1 MKHEFDALVKT
12 ISIFFAAFVLFS
24 SFTLPV
30 CAENEMVPGTA
41 LKNNSTMT
49 IPRTLV
55 RGDSGTSLQPM
66 ITETGKINLSVDGLG
81 TDSSGIIQV
90 EKPEG
95 ATVRSAYLI
104 AAGMWGSQIPEG
116 SVLIN
121 GSAVYWN
128 NTVFSTACYNYWA
141 DVTSIVKPAV
151 DIAPAGRVNFTVTE
165 TSPYSSDG
173 EVLAVIFDDPDQ
185 KEDNTVI
192 LLFGGQNPAGDTF
205 SIKLS
210 DPVDKN
216 DSNFAI
222 DMGLGISFSY
232 QNSGG
237 SQVSNVNVNGVR
249 VTSSAGG
256 EDDGFSGNGAL
267 LTVGGLDD
275 STANPLD
282 PYAGPSNPRTDDE
295 LYNLLPFVNSGD
307 SNITVFTQNPSNDDN
322 IFFSYFFLRSSTAM
336 VGEGILLSPASGNAS
351 VGSQYTLSSLVQDD
365 NGNPLAG
372 KPVSFSVVSGPNA
385 GQSGTAIT
393 DAAGRANFT
402 CSGTS
407 TGTDII
413 EASFVNNAGETI
425 VSNRASI
432 EWIVPH
438 VPSPAADFNS
448 NVTLGVQPL
457 TVEFYDLSENAVSW
471 NWYFGDGNSSELQN
485 CTHTY
490 FDPGY
495 YTVSLTVNNLAG
507 SSNTTIREDYIFVQ
521 MRPIPGFI
529 ANVTEGT
536 FPLTVQFTDESQ
548 YSESVE
554 WNFGDGNIST
564 EPNPVHTYSE
574 AGLYSVSLSSTG
586 NNTSVT
592 KNIDN
597 YINVTTS
604 PVPDFTANI
613 TAGTLPLSVQFID
626 ESQYAESVEWD
637 FGDGNSSTDRNPAH
651 TYSESGLYT
660 VSLTATGNGTSV
672 VKTVVDYINVTI
684 PPVPDFSANV
694 TVGTLPLTVQFSDN
708 STYTESVEWDFG
720 DGNSSSERN
729 PVHTYTVAGLYS
741 VSLTATGNN
750 TSVTKTVNEFIN
762 VTIPPIPNFSVNT
775 TEGTFP
781 LTVQFIDESQY
792 SEIVEWN
799 FGDGGSSTD
808 RNPVHTYSE
817 AGLYSISLVATGNGT
832 SVTKTVDDFINV
844 TTPPVPDFIT
854 NVTEGTFPLTVQFTD
869 NSSYAESVVWDFG
882 DGNSSSERNPVHTFT
897 ASGLYTVSLT
907 ATGNNTSV
915 TKIADDFINV
925 TIPPVPDFSANITEG
940 LYPLSV
946 QFTDNSSYAES
957 LEWDFG
963 DGNTSTDL
971 SPLHTYSEAG
981 LYTVSLTATGNR
993 TSVTK
998 TAEDYINVTLPPILD
1013 FGANVTTGP
1022 YPLTVQFMDNSSH
1035 AGSVL
1040 WDFGDGSV
1048 SNERNPVHT
1057 YEECGL
1063 YTVTLGAGGN
1073 GTTVNKTVQDF
1084 INVTIQPFPPE
1095 ANFSVNVTRGPAP
1108 LTVSFS
1114 DESYNSVSC
1123 EWDIDGDG
1131 QADYTEANPVH
1142 TYKNAGIYNVS
1153 LYVSNA
1159 YGNDTEV
1166 VKGCINVLAH
1176 PVVSERNLSKTSV
1189 YPGEEFIVNLNIE
1202 SAWNLTNLTVVEDI
1216 PAGWNLTPIDN
1227 AGAEFNSTSNKWI
1240 WENYSAGDRRQL
1252 VYVLK
1257 APLDSDFGTFKLEGD
1272 VLAENVVAI
1281 PVEGES
1287 EITITPIADYNPEN
1301 LKLLHV
1307 GDPDQ
1312 EFNIST
1318 HVLCNFTWYV
1328 NGNES
1333 SEGDKKNSA
1342 YASLTLSPETLWRN
1356 DHFKN
1361 SYTSVENSGL
1371 FAGKYSVTCRVSNR
1385 STAINQT
1392 WNFLI
1397 TRSAESKN
1405 NINNTV
1411 VLPVRKVEE
1420 NESVSFNFTEEPDNT
1435 DDNSILAI
1443 SFNASSTGNVSVF
1456 VEVLKDRASEVT
1468 KNPEGEVFQHINI
1481 HFSNHTVMNETGS
1494 DSKFI
1499 DFKVN
1504 RAWMETVVKGTVR
1517 LNRYQ
1522 NGEWQPLN
1530 TWETSSDAEYHYFRA
1545 ETPGFS
1551 PFSVTAEKISTPS
1564 VSTPH
1569 KGGSGTGSVTI
1580 ISSTKVEDEN
1590 ISGAENEGADSTLS
1604 KGAEDIL
1611 VSQSTDTGKSIFV
1624 EEGNGSEAA
1633 GSEENNG
1640 SEKSGSTGV
1649 LFFIL
1654 LVLFIVG
1661 AYLVYRQ
1668 TKEEE

>member
-1 MKHEFDALVKT
+1 MKHKFDVFVKA
-12 ISIFFAAFVLFS
+12 IPIFFAAFVLLS
-24 SFTLPV
+24 SFTLLV
-30 CAENEMVPGTA
+30 CAENEMTPGTV
-41 LKNNSTMT
+41 LENNSTMT

-66 ITETGKINLSVDGLG
+66 VTETGKISLSVDGLG

-104 AAGMWGSQIPEG
+104 AAGEWGSQIPEG

-322 IFFSYFFLRSSTAM
+322 IFFSYFFLKSSTAM

-365 NGNPLAG
+365 NGNLLAG

-385 GQSGTAIT
+385 GQSGTSIT

-402 CSGTS
+402 CSGAS

-413 EASFVNNAGETI
+413 EASFVTNAGETI

-485 CTHTY
+485 CTCTY

-521 MRPIPGFI
+521 MRPVPGFI

-548 YSESVE
+548 YTESVE
-554 WNFGDGNIST
+554 WDFGDGNTSN
-564 EPNPVHTYSE
+564 ELNPVHTYSE
-574 AGLYSVSLSSTG
+574 AGLYSVSLIATG

-592 KNIDN
+592 KTIDN

-604 PVPDFTANI
+604 PVPDFSSNI
-613 TAGTLPLSVQFID
+613 TAGTVPLSVQFID

-637 FGDGNSSTDRNPAH
+637 FGDGDSSTDRNPAH

-660 VSLTATGNGTSV
+660 VSLTAIGNRTSV
-672 VKTVVDYINVTI
+672 VKTVND
-684 PPVPDFSANV
+684 
-694 TVGTLPLTVQFSDN
+694 
-708 STYTESVEWDFG
+708 
-720 DGNSSSERN
+720 
-729 PVHTYTVAGLYS
+729 
-741 VSLTATGNN
+741 
-750 TSVTKTVNEFIN
+750 FIN
-762 VTIPPIPNFSVNT
+762 VTIPPLPNFSVNII
-775 TEGTFP
+775 EGTFP
-781 LTVQFIDESQY
+781 LAVQFSDNSSYTES
-792 SEIVEWN
+792 VKWN
-799 FGDGGSSTD
+799 FGDGDSSTE

-817 AGLYSISLVATGNGT
+817 AGLYSVSLTATGNGT

-844 TTPPVPDFIT
+844 TAPPVPDFIT

-869 NSSYAESVVWDFG
+869 NSRYAESVIWDFG
-882 DGNSSSERNPVHTFT
+882 DGDSSFQRNPVHTFT
-897 ASGLYTVSLT
+897 ASGLYTFSLT

-925 TIPPVPDFSANITEG
+925 TVPPVPDFSANITEG

-993 TSVTK
+993 TSVTR
-998 TAEDYINVTLPPILD
+998 TAESYINVILPPIPD

-1022 YPLTVQFMDNSSH
+1022 YPLTVQFMDNSIY
-1035 AGSVL
+1035 AESVV

-1048 SNERNPVHT
+1048 SNEKNPVHT
-1057 YEECGL
+1057 YKERGL

-1095 ANFSVNVTRGPAP
+1095 ANFSVNVTREPAP
-1108 LTVSFS
+1108 LTVSFL
-1114 DESYNSVSC
+1114 DESYNSVSW

-1131 QADYTEANPVH
+1131 WVDYIEANPVH
-1142 TYKNAGIYNVS
+1142 TYETAGIYNVS

-1166 VKGCINVLAH
+1166 VKGCINVLTH
-1176 PVVSERNLSKTSV
+1176 PVISERNLSKTSV
-1189 YPGEEFIVNLNIE
+1189 YPGEEFNVNLNIE
-1202 SAWNLTNLTVVEDI
+1202 SAWELTNLTVVEDI

-1240 WENYSAGDRRQL
+1240 WENYSARDRRQL

-1287 EITITPIADYNPEN
+1287 EITITPIADYSPEN

-1361 SYTSVENSGL
+1361 SYTSVENSSL
-1371 FAGKYSVTCRVSNR
+1371 FAGKYSVTGRVSNR

-1411 VLPVRKVEE
+1411 VLPVRNVEE

-1504 RAWMETVVKGTVR
+1504 RTWMETVVQGTVR

-1569 KGGSGTGSVTI
+1569 KGGSGTGSATI
-1580 ISSTKVEDEN
+1580 ISSTKGEDES
-1590 ISGAENEGADSTLS
+1590 IFGVENEGADSTLS

>member
-1 MKHEFDALVKT
+1 MKHKFDVFVKA
-12 ISIFFAAFVLFS
+12 IPIFFAAFVLLS
-24 SFTLPV
+24 SFTLLV
-30 CAENEMVPGTA
+30 CAENEMTPGTV
-41 LKNNSTMT
+41 LENNSTMT

-66 ITETGKINLSVDGLG
+66 VTETGKISLSVDGLG

-104 AAGMWGSQIPEG
+104 AAGEWGSQIPEG

-322 IFFSYFFLRSSTAM
+322 IFFSYFFLKSSTAM

-365 NGNPLAG
+365 NGNLLAG

-385 GQSGTAIT
+385 GQSGTSIT

-402 CSGTS
+402 CSGAS

-413 EASFVNNAGETI
+413 EASFVTNAGETI

-485 CTHTY
+485 CTCTY

-521 MRPIPGFI
+521 MRPVPGFI

-548 YSESVE
+548 YTESVE
-554 WNFGDGNIST
+554 WDFGDGNTSN
-564 EPNPVHTYSE
+564 ELNPVHTYSE
-574 AGLYSVSLSSTG
+574 AGLYSVSLIATG

-592 KNIDN
+592 KTIDN

-604 PVPDFTANI
+604 PVPDFSSNI
-613 TAGTLPLSVQFID
+613 TAGTVPLSVQFID

-637 FGDGNSSTDRNPAH
+637 FGDGDSSTDRNPAH

-660 VSLTATGNGTSV
+660 VSLTAIGNRTSV
-672 VKTVVDYINVTI
+672 VKTVNDFINVTI
-684 PPVPDFSANV
+684 PPLPNFSVNIIE
-694 TVGTLPLTVQFSDN
+694 GTFPLAVQFSDN
-708 STYTESVEWDFG
+708 SSYTESVEWDFG
-720 DGNSSSERN
+720 DG
-729 PVHTYTVAGLYS
+729 
-741 VSLTATGNN
+741 
-750 TSVTKTVNEFIN
+750 
-762 VTIPPIPNFSVNT
+762 
-775 TEGTFP
+775 
-781 LTVQFIDESQY
+781 D
-792 SEIVEWN
+792 
-799 FGDGGSSTD
+799 SSTE

-817 AGLYSISLVATGNGT
+817 AGLYSVSLIATGNGT

-869 NSSYAESVVWDFG
+869 NSRYAESVIWDFG
-882 DGNSSSERNPVHTFT
+882 DGDSSFQRNPVHTFT
-897 ASGLYTVSLT
+897 ASGLYTFSLT

-925 TIPPVPDFSANITEG
+925 TVPPVPDFSANITEG

-993 TSVTK
+993 TSVTR
-998 TAEDYINVTLPPILD
+998 TAESYINVILPPIPD

-1022 YPLTVQFMDNSSH
+1022 YPLTVQFMDNSIY
-1035 AGSVL
+1035 AESVV

-1048 SNERNPVHT
+1048 SNEKNPVHT
-1057 YEECGL
+1057 YKERGL

-1095 ANFSVNVTRGPAP
+1095 ANFSVNVTREPAP
-1108 LTVSFS
+1108 LTVSFL
-1114 DESYNSVSC
+1114 DESYNSVSW

-1131 QADYTEANPVH
+1131 WVDYIEANPVH
-1142 TYKNAGIYNVS
+1142 TYETAGIYNVS

-1166 VKGCINVLAH
+1166 VKGCINVLTH
-1176 PVVSERNLSKTSV
+1176 PVISERNLSKTSV
-1189 YPGEEFIVNLNIE
+1189 YPGEEFNVNLNIE
-1202 SAWNLTNLTVVEDI
+1202 SAWELTNLTVVEDI

-1240 WENYSAGDRRQL
+1240 WENYSARDRRQL

-1287 EITITPIADYNPEN
+1287 EITITPIADYSPEN

-1361 SYTSVENSGL
+1361 SYTSVENSSL
-1371 FAGKYSVTCRVSNR
+1371 FAGKYSVTGRVSNR

-1411 VLPVRKVEE
+1411 VLPVRNVEE

-1504 RAWMETVVKGTVR
+1504 RTWMETVVQGTVR

-1569 KGGSGTGSVTI
+1569 KGGSGTGSATI
-1580 ISSTKVEDEN
+1580 ISSTKGEDES
-1590 ISGAENEGADSTLS
+1590 IFGVENEGADSTLS

>member
-1 MKHEFDALVKT
+1 MKHKFDVFVKA
-12 ISIFFAAFVLFS
+12 IPIFFAAFVLLS
-24 SFTLPV
+24 SFTLLV
-30 CAENEMVPGTA
+30 CAENEMTPGTV
-41 LKNNSTMT
+41 LENNSTMT

-66 ITETGKINLSVDGLG
+66 VTETGKISLSVDGLG

-104 AAGMWGSQIPEG
+104 AAGEWGSQIPEG

-322 IFFSYFFLRSSTAM
+322 IFFSYFFLKSSTAM

-365 NGNPLAG
+365 NGNLLAG

-385 GQSGTAIT
+385 GQSGTSIT

-402 CSGTS
+402 CSGAS

-413 EASFVNNAGETI
+413 EASFVTNAGETI

-485 CTHTY
+485 CTCTY

-521 MRPIPGFI
+521 MRPVPGFI

-548 YSESVE
+548 YPESVE
-554 WNFGDGNIST
+554 WDFGDGNTSN
-564 EPNPVHTYSE
+564 ELNPVHTYSE
-574 AGLYSVSLSSTG
+574 AGLYSVSLIATG

-592 KNIDN
+592 KTIDN

-604 PVPDFTANI
+604 PVPDFSSNI
-613 TAGTLPLSVQFID
+613 TAGTVPLSVQFID

-637 FGDGNSSTDRNPAH
+637 FGDGDSSTDRNPAH

-660 VSLTATGNGTSV
+660 VSLTAIGNRTSV
-672 VKTVVDYINVTI
+672 VKTVNDFINVTI
-684 PPVPDFSANV
+684 PPLPNFSVNIIE
-694 TVGTLPLTVQFSDN
+694 GTFPLAVQFSDN
-708 STYTESVEWDFG
+708 SSYTESVEWNFG
-720 DGNSSSERN
+720 DGDSSTERN
-729 PVHTYTVAGLYS
+729 PVHIYSEAGLYS
-741 VSLTATGNN
+741 VSL
-750 TSVTKTVNEFIN
+750 I
-762 VTIPPIPNFSVNT
+762 
-775 TEGTFP
+775 
-781 LTVQFIDESQY
+781 
-792 SEIVEWN
+792 
-799 FGDGGSSTD
+799 
-808 RNPVHTYSE
+808 
-817 AGLYSISLVATGNGT
+817 ATGNGT

-844 TTPPVPDFIT
+844 TAPPVPDFIT

-869 NSSYAESVVWDFG
+869 NSRYAESVIWDFG
-882 DGNSSSERNPVHTFT
+882 DGDSSFQRNPVHTFT
-897 ASGLYTVSLT
+897 ASGLYTFSLT

-925 TIPPVPDFSANITEG
+925 TVPPVPDFSANITEG

-993 TSVTK
+993 TSVTR
-998 TAEDYINVTLPPILD
+998 TAESYINVILPPIPD

-1022 YPLTVQFMDNSSH
+1022 YPLTVQFMDNSIY
-1035 AGSVL
+1035 AESVV

-1048 SNERNPVHT
+1048 SNEKNPVHT
-1057 YEECGL
+1057 YKERGL

-1095 ANFSVNVTRGPAP
+1095 ANFSVNVTREPAP
-1108 LTVSFS
+1108 LTVSFL
-1114 DESYNSVSC
+1114 DESYNSVSW

-1131 QADYTEANPVH
+1131 WVDYIEANPVH
-1142 TYKNAGIYNVS
+1142 TYETAGIYNVS

-1166 VKGCINVLAH
+1166 VKGCINVLTH
-1176 PVVSERNLSKTSV
+1176 PVISERNLSKTSV
-1189 YPGEEFIVNLNIE
+1189 YPGEEFNVNLNIE
-1202 SAWNLTNLTVVEDI
+1202 SAWELTNLTVVEDI

-1240 WENYSAGDRRQL
+1240 WKNYSARDRRQL

-1287 EITITPIADYNPEN
+1287 EITITPIADYSPEN

-1361 SYTSVENSGL
+1361 SYTSVENSSL
-1371 FAGKYSVTCRVSNR
+1371 FAGKYSVTGRVSNR

>member
-1 MKHEFDALVKT
+1 MKHKFDVFVKA
-12 ISIFFAAFVLFS
+12 IPIFFAAFVLLS
-24 SFTLPV
+24 SFTLLV
-30 CAENEMVPGTA
+30 CAENEMTPGTV
-41 LKNNSTMT
+41 LENNSTMT

-66 ITETGKINLSVDGLG
+66 VTETGKISLSVDGLG

-104 AAGMWGSQIPEG
+104 AAGEWGSQIPEG

-322 IFFSYFFLRSSTAM
+322 IFFSYFFLKSSTAM

-365 NGNPLAG
+365 NGNLLAG

-385 GQSGTAIT
+385 GQSGTSIT

-402 CSGTS
+402 CSGAS

-413 EASFVNNAGETI
+413 EASFVTNAGETI

-485 CTHTY
+485 CTCTY

-521 MRPIPGFI
+521 MRPVPGFI

-548 YSESVE
+548 YTESVE
-554 WNFGDGNIST
+554 WDFGDGNTSN
-564 EPNPVHTYSE
+564 ELNPVHTYSE
-574 AGLYSVSLSSTG
+574 AGLYSVSLIATG

-592 KNIDN
+592 KTIDN

-604 PVPDFTANI
+604 PVPDFSSNI
-613 TAGTLPLSVQFID
+613 TAGTVPLSVQFID

-637 FGDGNSSTDRNPAH
+637 FGDGDSSTDRNPAH

-660 VSLTATGNGTSV
+660 VSLTAIGNRTSV
-672 VKTVVDYINVTI
+672 VKTVND
-684 PPVPDFSANV
+684 
-694 TVGTLPLTVQFSDN
+694 
-708 STYTESVEWDFG
+708 
-720 DGNSSSERN
+720 
-729 PVHTYTVAGLYS
+729 
-741 VSLTATGNN
+741 
-750 TSVTKTVNEFIN
+750 FIN
-762 VTIPPIPNFSVNT
+762 VTIPPLPNFSVNII
-775 TEGTFP
+775 EGTFP
-781 LTVQFIDESQY
+781 LAVQFSDNSSYTES
-792 SEIVEWN
+792 VKWN
-799 FGDGGSSTD
+799 FGDGDSSTE

-817 AGLYSISLVATGNGT
+817 AGLYSVSLTATGNGT

-869 NSSYAESVVWDFG
+869 NSRYAESVIWDFG
-882 DGNSSSERNPVHTFT
+882 DGDSSFQRNPVHTFT
-897 ASGLYTVSLT
+897 ASGLYTFSLT

-925 TIPPVPDFSANITEG
+925 TVPPVPDFSANITEG

-993 TSVTK
+993 TSVTR
-998 TAEDYINVTLPPILD
+998 TAESYINVILPPIPD

-1022 YPLTVQFMDNSSH
+1022 YPLTVQFMDNSIY
-1035 AGSVL
+1035 AESVV

-1048 SNERNPVHT
+1048 SNEKNPVHT
-1057 YEECGL
+1057 YKERGL

-1095 ANFSVNVTRGPAP
+1095 ANFSVNVTREPAP
-1108 LTVSFS
+1108 LTVSFL
-1114 DESYNSVSC
+1114 DESYNSVSW

-1131 QADYTEANPVH
+1131 WVDYIEANPVH
-1142 TYKNAGIYNVS
+1142 TYETAGIYNVS

-1166 VKGCINVLAH
+1166 VKGCINVLTH
-1176 PVVSERNLSKTSV
+1176 PVISERNLSKTSV
-1189 YPGEEFIVNLNIE
+1189 YPGEEFNVNLNIE
-1202 SAWNLTNLTVVEDI
+1202 SAWELTNLTVVEDI

-1240 WENYSAGDRRQL
+1240 WENYSARDRRQL

-1287 EITITPIADYNPEN
+1287 EITITPIADYSPEN

-1361 SYTSVENSGL
+1361 SYTSVENSSL
-1371 FAGKYSVTCRVSNR
+1371 FAGKYSVTGRVSNR

-1411 VLPVRKVEE
+1411 VLPVRNVEE

-1504 RAWMETVVKGTVR
+1504 RTWMETVVQGTVR

-1569 KGGSGTGSVTI
+1569 KGGSGTGSATI
-1580 ISSTKVEDEN
+1580 ISSTKGEDES
-1590 ISGAENEGADSTLS
+1590 IFGVENEGADSTLS

>member
-1 MKHEFDALVKT
+1 MT
-12 ISIFFAAFVLFS
+12 
-24 SFTLPV
+24 
-30 CAENEMVPGTA
+30 PGTV
-41 LKNNSTMT
+41 LENNSTMT

-66 ITETGKINLSVDGLG
+66 VTETGKISLSVDGLG

-104 AAGMWGSQIPEG
+104 AAGEWGSQIPEG

-322 IFFSYFFLRSSTAM
+322 IFFSYFFLKSSTAM

-365 NGNPLAG
+365 NGNLLAG

-385 GQSGTAIT
+385 GQSGTSIT

-402 CSGTS
+402 CSGAS

-413 EASFVNNAGETI
+413 EASFVTNAGETI

-485 CTHTY
+485 CTCTY

-548 YSESVE
+548 YTESVE
-554 WNFGDGNIST
+554 WDFGDGNTSN
-564 EPNPVHTYSE
+564 ELNPVHTYSE
-574 AGLYSVSLSSTG
+574 AGLYSVSLIATG

-604 PVPDFTANI
+604 PVPDFSSNI
-613 TAGTLPLSVQFID
+613 TAGTVPLSVQFID

-637 FGDGNSSTDRNPAH
+637 FGDGDSSTDRNPAH

-660 VSLTATGNGTSV
+660 VSLTAIGNRTSV
-672 VKTVVDYINVTI
+672 VKTVNDFINVTI
-684 PPVPDFSANV
+684 PPLPNFSVNIIE
-694 TVGTLPLTVQFSDN
+694 GTFPLAVQFSDN
-708 STYTESVEWDFG
+708 SSYTESVEWDFG
-720 DGNSSSERN
+720 DG
-729 PVHTYTVAGLYS
+729 
-741 VSLTATGNN
+741 
-750 TSVTKTVNEFIN
+750 
-762 VTIPPIPNFSVNT
+762 
-775 TEGTFP
+775 
-781 LTVQFIDESQY
+781 D
-792 SEIVEWN
+792 
-799 FGDGGSSTD
+799 SSTE

-817 AGLYSISLVATGNGT
+817 AGLYSVSLIATGNGT

-844 TTPPVPDFIT
+844 TAPPVPDFIT

-869 NSSYAESVVWDFG
+869 NSRYAESVIWDFG
-882 DGNSSSERNPVHTFT
+882 DGDSSFQRNPVHTFT
-897 ASGLYTVSLT
+897 ASGLYTFSLT

-925 TIPPVPDFSANITEG
+925 TVPPVPDFSANITEG

-1095 ANFSVNVTRGPAP
+1095 ANFSVNVTREPAP
-1108 LTVSFS
+1108 LTVSFL
-1114 DESYNSVSC
+1114 DESYNSVSW

-1131 QADYTEANPVH
+1131 WVDYIEANPVH
-1142 TYKNAGIYNVS
+1142 TYETAGIYNVS

-1202 SAWNLTNLTVVEDI
+1202 SAWELTNLTVVEDI

-1240 WENYSAGDRRQL
+1240 WENYSARDRRQL

-1361 SYTSVENSGL
+1361 SYTASKTAVSL
-1371 FAGKYSVTCRVSNR
+1371 RVS
-1385 STAINQT
+1385 I
-1392 WNFLI
+1392 
-1397 TRSAESKN
+1397 
-1405 NINNTV
+1405 
-1411 VLPVRKVEE
+1411 P
-1420 NESVSFNFTEEPDNT
+1420 
-1435 DDNSILAI
+1435 
-1443 SFNASSTGNVSVF
+1443 
-1456 VEVLKDRASEVT
+1456 
-1468 KNPEGEVFQHINI
+1468 
-1481 HFSNHTVMNETGS
+1481 
-1494 DSKFI
+1494 
-1499 DFKVN
+1499 
-1504 RAWMETVVKGTVR
+1504 
-1517 LNRYQ
+1517 
-1522 NGEWQPLN
+1522 
-1530 TWETSSDAEYHYFRA
+1530 
-1545 ETPGFS
+1545 
-1551 PFSVTAEKISTPS
+1551 
-1564 VSTPH
+1564 
-1569 KGGSGTGSVTI
+1569 
-1580 ISSTKVEDEN
+1580 
-1590 ISGAENEGADSTLS
+1590 
-1604 KGAEDIL
+1604 
-1611 VSQSTDTGKSIFV
+1611 
-1624 EEGNGSEAA
+1624 
-1633 GSEENNG
+1633 
-1640 SEKSGSTGV
+1640 
-1649 LFFIL
+1649 
-1654 LVLFIVG
+1654 
-1661 AYLVYRQ
+1661 
-1668 TKEEE
+1668 

>member
-1 MKHEFDALVKT
+1 
-12 ISIFFAAFVLFS
+12 
-24 SFTLPV
+24 
-30 CAENEMVPGTA
+30 
-41 LKNNSTMT
+41 
-49 IPRTLV
+49 
-55 RGDSGTSLQPM
+55 
-66 ITETGKINLSVDGLG
+66 
-81 TDSSGIIQV
+81 
-90 EKPEG
+90 
-95 ATVRSAYLI
+95 
-104 AAGMWGSQIPEG
+104 
-116 SVLIN
+116 
-121 GSAVYWN
+121 
-128 NTVFSTACYNYWA
+128 
-141 DVTSIVKPAV
+141 
-151 DIAPAGRVNFTVTE
+151 
-165 TSPYSSDG
+165 
-173 EVLAVIFDDPDQ
+173 
-185 KEDNTVI
+185 
-192 LLFGGQNPAGDTF
+192 
-205 SIKLS
+205 
-210 DPVDKN
+210 
-216 DSNFAI
+216 
-222 DMGLGISFSY
+222 
-232 QNSGG
+232 
-237 SQVSNVNVNGVR
+237 
-249 VTSSAGG
+249 
-256 EDDGFSGNGAL
+256 
-267 LTVGGLDD
+267 
-275 STANPLD
+275 
-282 PYAGPSNPRTDDE
+282 
-295 LYNLLPFVNSGD
+295 
-307 SNITVFTQNPSNDDN
+307 
-322 IFFSYFFLRSSTAM
+322 M

-365 NGNPLAG
+365 NGNLLAG

-385 GQSGTAIT
+385 GQSGTSIT

-402 CSGTS
+402 CSGAS

-413 EASFVNNAGETI
+413 EASFVTNAGETI

-485 CTHTY
+485 CTCTY

-521 MRPIPGFI
+521 MRPVPGFI

-548 YSESVE
+548 YTESVE
-554 WNFGDGNIST
+554 WDFGDGNTSN
-564 EPNPVHTYSE
+564 ELNPVHTYSE
-574 AGLYSVSLSSTG
+574 AGLYSVSLIATG

-592 KNIDN
+592 KTIDN

-604 PVPDFTANI
+604 PVPDFSSNI
-613 TAGTLPLSVQFID
+613 TAGTVPLSVQFID

-637 FGDGNSSTDRNPAH
+637 FGDGDSSTDRNPAH

-660 VSLTATGNGTSV
+660 VSLTAIGNRTSV
-672 VKTVVDYINVTI
+672 VKTVND
-684 PPVPDFSANV
+684 
-694 TVGTLPLTVQFSDN
+694 
-708 STYTESVEWDFG
+708 
-720 DGNSSSERN
+720 
-729 PVHTYTVAGLYS
+729 
-741 VSLTATGNN
+741 
-750 TSVTKTVNEFIN
+750 FIN
-762 VTIPPIPNFSVNT
+762 VTIPPLPNFSVNII
-775 TEGTFP
+775 EGTFP
-781 LTVQFIDESQY
+781 LAVQFSDNSSYTES
-792 SEIVEWN
+792 VKWN
-799 FGDGGSSTD
+799 FGDGDSSTE

-817 AGLYSISLVATGNGT
+817 AGLYSVSLTATGNGT

-869 NSSYAESVVWDFG
+869 NSRYAESVIWDFG
-882 DGNSSSERNPVHTFT
+882 DGGDSSFQRNPVHTFT
-897 ASGLYTVSLT
+897 ASGLYTFSLT

-925 TIPPVPDFSANITEG
+925 TVPPPVPDFSANITEG

-993 TSVTK
+993 TSVTR
-998 TAEDYINVTLPPILD
+998 TAESYINVILPPIPD

-1022 YPLTVQFMDNSSH
+1022 YPLTVQFMDNSIY
-1035 AGSVL
+1035 AESVV

-1048 SNERNPVHT
+1048 SNEKNPVHT
-1057 YEECGL
+1057 YKERGL

-1095 ANFSVNVTRGPAP
+1095 ANFSVNVTREPAP
-1108 LTVSFS
+1108 LTVSFL
-1114 DESYNSVSC
+1114 DESYNSVSW

-1131 QADYTEANPVH
+1131 WVDYIEANPVH
-1142 TYKNAGIYNVS
+1142 TYETAGIYNVS

-1166 VKGCINVLAH
+1166 VKGCINVLTH
-1176 PVVSERNLSKTSV
+1176 PVISERNLSKTSV
-1189 YPGEEFIVNLNIE
+1189 YPGEEFNVNLNIE
-1202 SAWNLTNLTVVEDI
+1202 SAWELTNLTVVEDI

-1240 WENYSAGDRRQL
+1240 WENYSARDRRQL

-1257 APLDSDFGTFKLEGD
+1257 APLDSDFGTFKLEGGD

-1287 EITITPIADYNPEN
+1287 EITITPIADYSPEN

-1361 SYTSVENSGL
+1361 SYTSVENSSL
-1371 FAGKYSVTCRVSNR
+1371 FAGKYSVTGRVSNR

-1411 VLPVRKVEE
+1411 VLPVRNVEE

-1468 KNPEGEVFQHINI
+1468 KNPEGGEVFQHINI

-1504 RAWMETVVKGTVR
+1504 RTWMETVVQGTVR

-1522 NGEWQPLN
+1522 NGEWQP
-1530 TWETSSDAEYHYFRA
+1530 
-1545 ETPGFS
+1545 P
-1551 PFSVTAEKISTPS
+1551 
-1564 VSTPH
+1564 
-1569 KGGSGTGSVTI
+1569 
-1580 ISSTKVEDEN
+1580 
-1590 ISGAENEGADSTLS
+1590 
-1604 KGAEDIL
+1604 
-1611 VSQSTDTGKSIFV
+1611 
-1624 EEGNGSEAA
+1624 
-1633 GSEENNG
+1633 
-1640 SEKSGSTGV
+1640 
-1649 LFFIL
+1649 
-1654 LVLFIVG
+1654 
-1661 AYLVYRQ
+1661 
-1668 TKEEE
+1668 

>member
-1 MKHEFDALVKT
+1 MKHKFDVFVKA
-12 ISIFFAAFVLFS
+12 IPIFFAAFVLLS
-24 SFTLPV
+24 SFTLLV
-30 CAENEMVPGTA
+30 CAENEMTPGTV
-41 LKNNSTMT
+41 LENNSTLN
-49 IPRTLV
+49 IPHTLV

-66 ITETGKINLSVDGLG
+66 VTETGRISLSVDGLG

-104 AAGMWGSQIPEG
+104 AAGEWGSQIPEG

-121 GSAVYWN
+121 GSVVYWN

-173 EVLAVIFDDPDQ
+173 EVLAVIFDDPNQ

-237 SQVSNVNVNGVR
+237 SQVSNVNVNGIR

-275 STANPLD
+275 STANPLN

-295 LYNLLPFVNSGD
+295 LYNLLPFINSGD

-322 IFFSYFFLRSSTAM
+322 IFFSYFFLKSSTAM

-351 VGSQYTLSSLVQDD
+351 AGSQYTLSSLVQDD
-365 NGNPLAG
+365 NGNPLSG
-372 KPVSFSVVSGPNA
+372 KAINFSVVSGPNA
-385 GQSGTAIT
+385 GHSENMTT
-393 DAAGRANFT
+393 NAAGRANFT
-402 CSGTS
+402 YSGTS
-407 TGTDII
+407 AGTDII
-413 EASFVNNAGETI
+413 EASFVNNAGETVI
-425 VSNRASI
+425 SNRASI

-438 VPSPAADFNS
+438 VPSPVANFNS

-471 NWYFGDGNSSELQN
+471 NWDFGDGNNSELQN

-490 FDPGY
+490 SGPGY
-495 YTVSLTVNNLAG
+495 YTVSLTVNNSAG
-507 SSNTTIREDYIFVQ
+507 SSNTSVREDYIFVQ
-521 MRPIPGFI
+521 MRPVPDFI
-529 ANVTEGT
+529 TNVTEGT
-536 FPLTVQFTDESQ
+536 FPLTVQFTDNSS
-548 YSESVE
+548 YAESVE
-554 WNFGDGNIST
+554 WDFGDGNSST
-564 EPNPVHTYSE
+564 DRNPVHTYLE
-574 AGLYSVSLSSTG
+574 AGLYSVSLIATG

-592 KNIDN
+592 KTVENCM
-597 YINVTTS
+597 NVTT
-604 PVPDFTANI
+604 PPIPDFSANI
-613 TAGTLPLSVQFID
+613 TKGTFPLSVKFED
-626 ESQYAESVEWD
+626 DSSHAESVEWD

-694 TVGTLPLTVQFSDN
+694 TMGTLPLTVLFSDN
-708 STYTESVEWDFG
+708 SIYAESVEWNFG
-720 DGNSSSERN
+720 DGNSSSARN
-729 PVHTYTVAGLYS
+729 PVHIYTTAGLYT

-762 VTIPPIPNFSVNT
+762 VTIPPIPNFSVNI

-781 LTVQFIDESQY
+781 LTVRFTDESQY
-792 SEIVEWN
+792 SETVEWN
-799 FGDGGSSTD
+799 FGDGDSSTD

-817 AGLYSISLVATGNGT
+817 AGIYSVSLIATGNGT

-882 DGNSSSERNPVHTFT
+882 DGDISFQRNPVHTYT

-915 TKIADDFINV
+915 TKIADDLINV

-971 SPLHTYSEAG
+971 SPVHTYSEVG
-981 LYTVSLTATGNR
+981 LYTVSLTATGNG

-998 TAEDYINVTLPPILD
+998 IAEDYINVTLPPIPD

-1048 SNERNPVHT
+1048 SNERSPVHT
-1057 YEECGL
+1057 YEERGL
-1063 YTVTLGAGGN
+1063 YTVTLGASGN

-1095 ANFSVNVTRGPAP
+1095 ANFSVKVTRGPAP

-1114 DESYNSVSC
+1114 DKSYNSVSW

-1131 QADYTEANPVH
+1131 QADYTGANPVH
-1142 TYKNAGIYNVS
+1142 TYETAGIYNVS

-1159 YGNDTEV
+1159 YGDDTEV
-1166 VKGCINVLAH
+1166 VRGCINVLAH
-1176 PVVSERNLSKTSV
+1176 PVVSKRNLSKTSV
-1189 YPGEEFIVNLNIE
+1189 YPGE
-1202 SAWNLTNLTVVEDI
+1202 
-1216 PAGWNLTPIDN
+1216 
-1227 AGAEFNSTSNKWI
+1227 
-1240 WENYSAGDRRQL
+1240 
-1252 VYVLK
+1252 
-1257 APLDSDFGTFKLEGD
+1257 
-1272 VLAENVVAI
+1272 
-1281 PVEGES
+1281 
-1287 EITITPIADYNPEN
+1287 
-1301 LKLLHV
+1301 
-1307 GDPDQ
+1307 
-1312 EFNIST
+1312 
-1318 HVLCNFTWYV
+1318 
-1328 NGNES
+1328 
-1333 SEGDKKNSA
+1333 
-1342 YASLTLSPETLWRN
+1342 
-1356 DHFKN
+1356 
-1361 SYTSVENSGL
+1361 
-1371 FAGKYSVTCRVSNR
+1371 
-1385 STAINQT
+1385 
-1392 WNFLI
+1392 
-1397 TRSAESKN
+1397 
-1405 NINNTV
+1405 
-1411 VLPVRKVEE
+1411 
-1420 NESVSFNFTEEPDNT
+1420 
-1435 DDNSILAI
+1435 
-1443 SFNASSTGNVSVF
+1443 
-1456 VEVLKDRASEVT
+1456 
-1468 KNPEGEVFQHINI
+1468 
-1481 HFSNHTVMNETGS
+1481 
-1494 DSKFI
+1494 
-1499 DFKVN
+1499 
-1504 RAWMETVVKGTVR
+1504 
-1517 LNRYQ
+1517 
-1522 NGEWQPLN
+1522 
-1530 TWETSSDAEYHYFRA
+1530 
-1545 ETPGFS
+1545 
-1551 PFSVTAEKISTPS
+1551 
-1564 VSTPH
+1564 
-1569 KGGSGTGSVTI
+1569 
-1580 ISSTKVEDEN
+1580 
-1590 ISGAENEGADSTLS
+1590 
-1604 KGAEDIL
+1604 
-1611 VSQSTDTGKSIFV
+1611 
-1624 EEGNGSEAA
+1624 
-1633 GSEENNG
+1633 
-1640 SEKSGSTGV
+1640 
-1649 LFFIL
+1649 
-1654 LVLFIVG
+1654 
-1661 AYLVYRQ
+1661 
-1668 TKEEE
+1668 

>member
-1 MKHEFDALVKT
+1 MKHKFDVFVKA
-12 ISIFFAAFVLFS
+12 IPIFFAAFVLLS
-24 SFTLPV
+24 SFTLLV
-30 CAENEMVPGTA
+30 CAENEMTPGTV
-41 LKNNSTMT
+41 LENNSTMT

-66 ITETGKINLSVDGLG
+66 VTETGKISLSVDGLG

-104 AAGMWGSQIPEG
+104 AAGEWGSQIPEG

-322 IFFSYFFLRSSTAM
+322 IFFSYFFLKSSTAM

-365 NGNPLAG
+365 NGNLLAG

-385 GQSGTAIT
+385 GQSGTSIT

-402 CSGTS
+402 CSGAS

-413 EASFVNNAGETI
+413 EASFVTNAGETI

-485 CTHTY
+485 CTCTY

-521 MRPIPGFI
+521 MRPVPGFI

-548 YSESVE
+548 YTESVE
-554 WNFGDGNIST
+554 WDFGDGNTSN
-564 EPNPVHTYSE
+564 ELNPVHTYSE
-574 AGLYSVSLSSTG
+574 AGLYSVSLIATG

-592 KNIDN
+592 KTIDN

-604 PVPDFTANI
+604 PVPDFSSNI
-613 TAGTLPLSVQFID
+613 TAGTVPLSVQFID

-637 FGDGNSSTDRNPAH
+637 FGDGDSSTDRNPAH

-660 VSLTATGNGTSV
+660 VSLTAIGNRTSV
-672 VKTVVDYINVTI
+672 VKTVNDFINVTI
-684 PPVPDFSANV
+684 PPLPNFSVNIIE
-694 TVGTLPLTVQFSDN
+694 GTFPLAVQFSDN
-708 STYTESVEWDFG
+708 SSYTESVEWDFG
-720 DGNSSSERN
+720 DG
-729 PVHTYTVAGLYS
+729 
-741 VSLTATGNN
+741 
-750 TSVTKTVNEFIN
+750 
-762 VTIPPIPNFSVNT
+762 
-775 TEGTFP
+775 
-781 LTVQFIDESQY
+781 D
-792 SEIVEWN
+792 
-799 FGDGGSSTD
+799 SSTE

-817 AGLYSISLVATGNGT
+817 AGLYSVSLIATGNGT

-844 TTPPVPDFIT
+844 TAPPVPDFIT

-869 NSSYAESVVWDFG
+869 NSRYAESVIWDFG
-882 DGNSSSERNPVHTFT
+882 DGDSSFQRNPVHTFT
-897 ASGLYTVSLT
+897 ASGLYTFSLT

-925 TIPPVPDFSANITEG
+925 TVPPVPDFSANITEG

-993 TSVTK
+993 TSVTR
-998 TAEDYINVTLPPILD
+998 TAESYINVILPPIPD

-1022 YPLTVQFMDNSSH
+1022 YPLTVQFMDNSIY
-1035 AGSVL
+1035 AESVV

-1048 SNERNPVHT
+1048 SNEKNPVHT
-1057 YEECGL
+1057 YKERGL

-1095 ANFSVNVTRGPAP
+1095 ANFSVNVTREPAP
-1108 LTVSFS
+1108 LTVSFL
-1114 DESYNSVSC
+1114 DESYNSVSW

-1131 QADYTEANPVH
+1131 WVDYIEANPVH
-1142 TYKNAGIYNVS
+1142 TYETAGIYNVS

-1166 VKGCINVLAH
+1166 VKGCINVLTH
-1176 PVVSERNLSKTSV
+1176 PVISERNLSKTSV
-1189 YPGEEFIVNLNIE
+1189 YPGEEFNVNLNIE
-1202 SAWNLTNLTVVEDI
+1202 SAWELTNLTVVEDI

-1240 WENYSAGDRRQL
+1240 WENYSARDRRQL

-1287 EITITPIADYNPEN
+1287 EITITPIADYSPEN

-1361 SYTSVENSGL
+1361 SYTSVENSSL
-1371 FAGKYSVTCRVSNR
+1371 FAGKYSVTGRVSNR

-1411 VLPVRKVEE
+1411 VLPVRNVEE

-1504 RAWMETVVKGTVR
+1504 RAWMETVVQGTVR

-1569 KGGSGTGSVTI
+1569 KGGSGTGSATI
-1580 ISSTKVEDEN
+1580 ISSTKGEDEN

-1624 EEGNGSEAA
+1624 EEGNDSEAA

>member
-1 MKHEFDALVKT
+1 MKHKFDVFVKA
-12 ISIFFAAFVLFS
+12 IPIFFAAFVLLS
-24 SFTLPV
+24 SFTLLV
-30 CAENEMVPGTA
+30 CAENEMTPGTV
-41 LKNNSTMT
+41 LENNSTMT

-66 ITETGKINLSVDGLG
+66 VTETGKISLSVDGLG

-104 AAGMWGSQIPEG
+104 AAGEWGSQIPEG

-322 IFFSYFFLRSSTAM
+322 IFFSYFFLKSSTAM

-365 NGNPLAG
+365 NGNLLAG

-385 GQSGTAIT
+385 GQSGTSIT

-402 CSGTS
+402 CSGAS

-413 EASFVNNAGETI
+413 EASFVTNAGETI

-485 CTHTY
+485 CTCTY

-521 MRPIPGFI
+521 MRPVPGFI

-548 YSESVE
+548 YTESVE
-554 WNFGDGNIST
+554 WDFGDGNTSN
-564 EPNPVHTYSE
+564 ELNPVHTYSE
-574 AGLYSVSLSSTG
+574 AGLYSVSLIATG

-592 KNIDN
+592 KTIDN

-604 PVPDFTANI
+604 PVPDFSSNI
-613 TAGTLPLSVQFID
+613 TAGTVPLSVQFID

-637 FGDGNSSTDRNPAH
+637 FGDGDSSTDRNPAH

-660 VSLTATGNGTSV
+660 VSLTAIGNRTSV
-672 VKTVVDYINVTI
+672 VKTVNDFINVTI
-684 PPVPDFSANV
+684 PPLPNFSVNIIE
-694 TVGTLPLTVQFSDN
+694 GTFPLAVQFSDN
-708 STYTESVEWDFG
+708 SSYTESVEWDFG
-720 DGNSSSERN
+720 DG
-729 PVHTYTVAGLYS
+729 
-741 VSLTATGNN
+741 
-750 TSVTKTVNEFIN
+750 
-762 VTIPPIPNFSVNT
+762 
-775 TEGTFP
+775 
-781 LTVQFIDESQY
+781 D
-792 SEIVEWN
+792 
-799 FGDGGSSTD
+799 SSTE

-817 AGLYSISLVATGNGT
+817 AGLYSVSLIATGNGT

-844 TTPPVPDFIT
+844 TAPPVPDFIT

-869 NSSYAESVVWDFG
+869 NSRYAESVIWDFG
-882 DGNSSSERNPVHTFT
+882 DGDSSFQRNPVHTFT
-897 ASGLYTVSLT
+897 ASGLYTFSLT

-925 TIPPVPDFSANITEG
+925 TVPPVPDFSANITEG

-993 TSVTK
+993 TSVTR
-998 TAEDYINVTLPPILD
+998 TAESYINVILPPIPD

-1022 YPLTVQFMDNSSH
+1022 YPLTVQFMDNSIY
-1035 AGSVL
+1035 AESVV

-1048 SNERNPVHT
+1048 SNEKNPVHT
-1057 YEECGL
+1057 YKERGL

-1073 GTTVNKTVQDF
+1073 GTTVNKPVQDF
-1084 INVTIQPFPPE
+1084 INVTIPPFPPE
-1095 ANFSVNVTRGPAP
+1095 ANFSVNVTREPAP
-1108 LTVSFS
+1108 LTVSFL
-1114 DESYNSVSC
+1114 DESYNSVSW

-1131 QADYTEANPVH
+1131 WVDYIEANPVH
-1142 TYKNAGIYNVS
+1142 TYETAGIYNVS

-1166 VKGCINVLAH
+1166 VKGCINVLTH
-1176 PVVSERNLSKTSV
+1176 PVISERNLSKTSV
-1189 YPGEEFIVNLNIE
+1189 YPGEEFNVNLNIE
-1202 SAWNLTNLTVVEDI
+1202 SAWELTNLTVVEDI

-1240 WENYSAGDRRQL
+1240 WENYSARDRRQL

-1287 EITITPIADYNPEN
+1287 EITITPIADYSPEN

-1361 SYTSVENSGL
+1361 SYTSVENSSL
-1371 FAGKYSVTCRVSNR
+1371 FAGKYSVTGRVSNR

-1411 VLPVRKVEE
+1411 VLPVRNVEE

-1504 RAWMETVVKGTVR
+1504 RTWMETVVQGTVR

-1569 KGGSGTGSVTI
+1569 KGGSGTGSATI
-1580 ISSTKVEDEN
+1580 ISSTKGEDES
-1590 ISGAENEGADSTLS
+1590 IFGVENEGADSTLS

>member
-1 MKHEFDALVKT
+1 MKHKFDVFVKA
-12 ISIFFAAFVLFS
+12 IPIFFAAFVLLS
-24 SFTLPV
+24 SFTLLV
-30 CAENEMVPGTA
+30 CAENEMTPGTV
-41 LKNNSTMT
+41 LENNSTMT

-66 ITETGKINLSVDGLG
+66 VTETGKISLSVDGLG

-104 AAGMWGSQIPEG
+104 AAGEWGSQIPEG

-322 IFFSYFFLRSSTAM
+322 IFFSYFFLKSSTAM

-365 NGNPLAG
+365 NGNLLAG

-385 GQSGTAIT
+385 GQSGTSIT

-402 CSGTS
+402 CSGAS

-413 EASFVNNAGETI
+413 EASFVTNAGETI

-485 CTHTY
+485 CTCTY

-521 MRPIPGFI
+521 MRPVPGFI

-548 YSESVE
+548 YTESVE
-554 WNFGDGNIST
+554 WDFGDGNTSN
-564 EPNPVHTYSE
+564 ELNPVHTYSE
-574 AGLYSVSLSSTG
+574 AGLYSVSLIATG

-592 KNIDN
+592 KTIDN

-604 PVPDFTANI
+604 PVPDFSSNI
-613 TAGTLPLSVQFID
+613 TAGTVPLSVQFID

-637 FGDGNSSTDRNPAH
+637 FGDGDSSTDRNPAH

-660 VSLTATGNGTSV
+660 VSLTAIGNRTSV
-672 VKTVVDYINVTI
+672 VKTVNDFINVTI
-684 PPVPDFSANV
+684 PPLPNFSVNIIE
-694 TVGTLPLTVQFSDN
+694 GTFPLAVQFSDN
-708 STYTESVEWDFG
+708 SSYTESVEWDFG
-720 DGNSSSERN
+720 DG
-729 PVHTYTVAGLYS
+729 
-741 VSLTATGNN
+741 
-750 TSVTKTVNEFIN
+750 
-762 VTIPPIPNFSVNT
+762 
-775 TEGTFP
+775 
-781 LTVQFIDESQY
+781 D
-792 SEIVEWN
+792 
-799 FGDGGSSTD
+799 SSTE

-817 AGLYSISLVATGNGT
+817 AGLYSVSLIATGNGT

-844 TTPPVPDFIT
+844 TAPPVPDFIT

-869 NSSYAESVVWDFG
+869 NSRYAESVIWDFG
-882 DGNSSSERNPVHTFT
+882 DGDSSFQRNPVHTFT
-897 ASGLYTVSLT
+897 ASGLYTFSLT

-925 TIPPVPDFSANITEG
+925 TVPPVPDFSANITEG

-993 TSVTK
+993 TSVTR
-998 TAEDYINVTLPPILD
+998 TAESYINVILPPIPD

-1022 YPLTVQFMDNSSH
+1022 YPLTVQFMDNSIY
-1035 AGSVL
+1035 AESVV

-1048 SNERNPVHT
+1048 SNEKNPVHT
-1057 YEECGL
+1057 YKERGL

-1095 ANFSVNVTRGPAP
+1095 ANFSVNVTREPAP
-1108 LTVSFS
+1108 LTVSFL
-1114 DESYNSVSC
+1114 DESYNSVSW

-1131 QADYTEANPVH
+1131 WVDYIEANPVH
-1142 TYKNAGIYNVS
+1142 TYETAGIYNVS

-1166 VKGCINVLAH
+1166 VKGCINVLTH
-1176 PVVSERNLSKTSV
+1176 PVISERNLSKTSV
-1189 YPGEEFIVNLNIE
+1189 YPGEEFNVNLNIE
-1202 SAWNLTNLTVVEDI
+1202 SAWELTNLTVVEDI

-1240 WENYSAGDRRQL
+1240 WENYSARDRRQL

-1287 EITITPIADYNPEN
+1287 EITITPIADYSPEN

-1361 SYTSVENSGL
+1361 SYTSVENSSL
-1371 FAGKYSVTCRVSNR
+1371 FAGKYSVTGRVSNR

-1411 VLPVRKVEE
+1411 VLPVRNVEE

-1504 RAWMETVVKGTVR
+1504 RTWMETVVQGTVR

-1569 KGGSGTGSVTI
+1569 KGGSGTGSATI
-1580 ISSTKVEDEN
+1580 ISSTKGEDES
-1590 ISGAENEGADSTLS
+1590 IFGVENEGADSTLS

>member
-1 MKHEFDALVKT
+1 MKHKFDVFVKA
-12 ISIFFAAFVLFS
+12 IPIFFAAFVLLS
-24 SFTLPV
+24 SFTLLV
-30 CAENEMVPGTA
+30 CAENEMTPGTV
-41 LKNNSTMT
+41 LENNSTMT

-66 ITETGKINLSVDGLG
+66 VTETGKISLSVDGLG

-104 AAGMWGSQIPEG
+104 AAGEWGSQIPEG

-322 IFFSYFFLRSSTAM
+322 IFFSYFFLKSSTAM

-365 NGNPLAG
+365 NGNLLAG

-385 GQSGTAIT
+385 GQSGTSIT

-402 CSGTS
+402 CSGAS

-413 EASFVNNAGETI
+413 EASFVTNAGETI

-485 CTHTY
+485 CTCTY

-521 MRPIPGFI
+521 MRPVPGFI

-548 YSESVE
+548 YPESVE
-554 WNFGDGNIST
+554 WDFGDGNTSN
-564 EPNPVHTYSE
+564 ELNPVHTYSE
-574 AGLYSVSLSSTG
+574 AGLYSVSLIATG

-592 KNIDN
+592 KTIDN

-604 PVPDFTANI
+604 PVPDFSSNI
-613 TAGTLPLSVQFID
+613 TAGTVPLSVQFID

-637 FGDGNSSTDRNPAH
+637 FGDGDSSTDRNPAH

-660 VSLTATGNGTSV
+660 VSLTAIGNRTSV
-672 VKTVVDYINVTI
+672 VKTVND
-684 PPVPDFSANV
+684 
-694 TVGTLPLTVQFSDN
+694 
-708 STYTESVEWDFG
+708 
-720 DGNSSSERN
+720 
-729 PVHTYTVAGLYS
+729 
-741 VSLTATGNN
+741 
-750 TSVTKTVNEFIN
+750 FIN
-762 VTIPPIPNFSVNT
+762 VTIPPLPNFSVNII
-775 TEGTFP
+775 EGTFP
-781 LTVQFIDESQY
+781 LAVQFSDNSSYTES
-792 SEIVEWN
+792 VEWN
-799 FGDGGSSTD
+799 FGDGDSSTE

-817 AGLYSISLVATGNGT
+817 AGLYSVSLTATGNGT

-869 NSSYAESVVWDFG
+869 NSRYAESVIWDFG
-882 DGNSSSERNPVHTFT
+882 DGGSSFQRNPVHTFT
-897 ASGLYTVSLT
+897 ASGLYTFSLT

-925 TIPPVPDFSANITEG
+925 TVPPVPDFSANITEG

-971 SPLHTYSEAG
+971 NPLHTYSEAG

-993 TSVTK
+993 TSVTR
-998 TAEDYINVTLPPILD
+998 TAESYINVILPPIPD

-1022 YPLTVQFMDNSSH
+1022 YPLTVQFMDNSSY
-1035 AGSVL
+1035 AESVV

-1057 YEECGL
+1057 YEERGL

-1108 LTVSFS
+1108 LTVSFL
-1114 DESYNSVSC
+1114 DESYNSVSW

-1131 QADYTEANPVH
+1131 WVDYIEANPVH
-1142 TYKNAGIYNVS
+1142 TYETAGIYNVS

-1166 VKGCINVLAH
+1166 VKGCINVLTH
-1176 PVVSERNLSKTSV
+1176 PVISERNLSKTSV
-1189 YPGEEFIVNLNIE
+1189 YPGEEFNVNLNIE
-1202 SAWNLTNLTVVEDI
+1202 SAWELTNLTVVEDI

-1240 WENYSAGDRRQL
+1240 WKNYSARDRRQL

-1361 SYTSVENSGL
+1361 SYTSVENSSL
-1371 FAGKYSVTCRVSNR
+1371 FAGKYSVTGRVSNR

-1504 RAWMETVVKGTVR
+1504 RTWMETVVQGTVR

-1569 KGGSGTGSVTI
+1569 KGGSGTGSATI
-1580 ISSTKVEDEN
+1580 ISSTKGEDES
-1590 ISGAENEGADSTLS
+1590 IFGVENEGADSTLS

>member
-1 MKHEFDALVKT
+1 MKHKFDVFVKA
-12 ISIFFAAFVLFS
+12 IPIFFAAFVLLS
-24 SFTLPV
+24 SFTLLV
-30 CAENEMVPGTA
+30 CAENEMTPGTV
-41 LKNNSTMT
+41 LENNSTMT

-66 ITETGKINLSVDGLG
+66 VTETGKISLSVDGLG

-104 AAGMWGSQIPEG
+104 AAGEWGSQIPEG

-322 IFFSYFFLRSSTAM
+322 IFFSYFFLKSSTAM

-365 NGNPLAG
+365 NGNLLAG

-385 GQSGTAIT
+385 GQSGTSIT

-402 CSGTS
+402 CSGAS

-413 EASFVNNAGETI
+413 EASFVTNAGETI

-485 CTHTY
+485 CTCTY

-521 MRPIPGFI
+521 MRPVPGFI

-548 YSESVE
+548 YPESVE
-554 WNFGDGNIST
+554 WDFGDGNTSN
-564 EPNPVHTYSE
+564 ELNPVHTYSE
-574 AGLYSVSLSSTG
+574 AGLYSVSLIATG

-592 KNIDN
+592 KTIDN

-604 PVPDFTANI
+604 PVPDFSSNI
-613 TAGTLPLSVQFID
+613 TAGTVPLSVQFID

-637 FGDGNSSTDRNPAH
+637 FGDGDSSTDRNPAH

-660 VSLTATGNGTSV
+660 VSLTAIGNRTSV
-672 VKTVVDYINVTI
+672 VKTVNDFINVTI
-684 PPVPDFSANV
+684 PPLPNFSVNIIE
-694 TVGTLPLTVQFSDN
+694 GTFPLAVQFSDN
-708 STYTESVEWDFG
+708 SSYTESVEWDFG
-720 DGNSSSERN
+720 DG
-729 PVHTYTVAGLYS
+729 
-741 VSLTATGNN
+741 
-750 TSVTKTVNEFIN
+750 
-762 VTIPPIPNFSVNT
+762 
-775 TEGTFP
+775 
-781 LTVQFIDESQY
+781 D
-792 SEIVEWN
+792 
-799 FGDGGSSTD
+799 SSTE

-817 AGLYSISLVATGNGT
+817 AGLYSVSLTATGNGT

-844 TTPPVPDFIT
+844 TAPPVPDFIT

-869 NSSYAESVVWDFG
+869 NSRYAESVIWDFG
-882 DGNSSSERNPVHTFT
+882 DGGSSFQRNPVHTFT
-897 ASGLYTVSLT
+897 ASGLYTFSLT

-925 TIPPVPDFSANITEG
+925 TVPPVPDFSANITEG

-971 SPLHTYSEAG
+971 NPLHTYSEAG

-993 TSVTK
+993 TSVTR
-998 TAEDYINVTLPPILD
+998 TAESYINVILPPIPD

-1022 YPLTVQFMDNSSH
+1022 YPLTVQFMDNSIY
-1035 AGSVL
+1035 AESVV

-1057 YEECGL
+1057 YEERGL

-1095 ANFSVNVTRGPAP
+1095 ANFSVNVTREPAP

-1361 SYTSVENSGL
+1361 SYTSVENSSL
-1371 FAGKYSVTCRVSNR
+1371 FAGKYSVTGRVSNR

>member
-1 MKHEFDALVKT
+1 MKHKFDVFVKA
-12 ISIFFAAFVLFS
+12 IPIFFAAFVLLS
-24 SFTLPV
+24 SFTLLV
-30 CAENEMVPGTA
+30 CAENEMTPGTV
-41 LKNNSTMT
+41 LENNSTMT

-66 ITETGKINLSVDGLG
+66 VTETGKISLSVDGLG

-104 AAGMWGSQIPEG
+104 AAGEWGSQIPEG

-322 IFFSYFFLRSSTAM
+322 IFFSYFFLKSSTAM

-365 NGNPLAG
+365 NGNLLAG

-385 GQSGTAIT
+385 GQSGTSIT

-402 CSGTS
+402 CSGAS

-413 EASFVNNAGETI
+413 EASFVTNAGETI

-485 CTHTY
+485 CTCTY

-521 MRPIPGFI
+521 MRPVPGFI

-548 YSESVE
+548 YTESVE
-554 WNFGDGNIST
+554 WDFGDGNTSN
-564 EPNPVHTYSE
+564 ELNPVHTYSE
-574 AGLYSVSLSSTG
+574 AGLYSVSLIATG

-592 KNIDN
+592 KTIDN

-604 PVPDFTANI
+604 PVPDFSSNI
-613 TAGTLPLSVQFID
+613 TAGTVPLSVQFID

-637 FGDGNSSTDRNPAH
+637 FGDGDSSTDRNPAH

-660 VSLTATGNGTSV
+660 VSLTAIGNRTSV
-672 VKTVVDYINVTI
+672 VKTVNDFINVTI
-684 PPVPDFSANV
+684 PPLPNFSVNIIE
-694 TVGTLPLTVQFSDN
+694 GTFPLAVQFSDN
-708 STYTESVEWDFG
+708 SSYTESVEWDFG
-720 DGNSSSERN
+720 DG
-729 PVHTYTVAGLYS
+729 
-741 VSLTATGNN
+741 
-750 TSVTKTVNEFIN
+750 
-762 VTIPPIPNFSVNT
+762 
-775 TEGTFP
+775 
-781 LTVQFIDESQY
+781 D
-792 SEIVEWN
+792 
-799 FGDGGSSTD
+799 SSTE

-817 AGLYSISLVATGNGT
+817 AGLYSVSLIATGNGT

-844 TTPPVPDFIT
+844 TAPPVPDFIT

-869 NSSYAESVVWDFG
+869 NSRYAESVIWDFG
-882 DGNSSSERNPVHTFT
+882 DGDSSFQRNPVHTFT
-897 ASGLYTVSLT
+897 ASGLYTFSLT

-925 TIPPVPDFSANITEG
+925 TVPPVPDFSANITEG

-993 TSVTK
+993 TSVTR
-998 TAEDYINVTLPPILD
+998 TAESYINVILPPIPD

-1022 YPLTVQFMDNSSH
+1022 YPLTVQFMDNSIY
-1035 AGSVL
+1035 AESVV

-1048 SNERNPVHT
+1048 SNEKNPVHT
-1057 YEECGL
+1057 YKERGL

-1095 ANFSVNVTRGPAP
+1095 ANFSVNVTREPAP
-1108 LTVSFS
+1108 LTVSFL
-1114 DESYNSVSC
+1114 DESYNSVSW

-1131 QADYTEANPVH
+1131 WVDYIEANPVH
-1142 TYKNAGIYNVS
+1142 TYETAGIYNVS

-1166 VKGCINVLAH
+1166 VKGCINVLTH
-1176 PVVSERNLSKTSV
+1176 PVISERNLSKTSV
-1189 YPGEEFIVNLNIE
+1189 YPGEEFNVNLNIE
-1202 SAWNLTNLTVVEDI
+1202 SAWELTNLTVVEDI

-1240 WENYSAGDRRQL
+1240 WENYSARDRRQL

-1287 EITITPIADYNPEN
+1287 EITITPIADYSPEN

-1361 SYTSVENSGL
+1361 SYTSVENSSL
-1371 FAGKYSVTCRVSNR
+1371 FAGKYSVTGRVSNR

-1411 VLPVRKVEE
+1411 VLPVRNVEE

-1504 RAWMETVVKGTVR
+1504 RTWMETVVQGTVR

-1569 KGGSGTGSVTI
+1569 KGGSGTGSATI
-1580 ISSTKVEDEN
+1580 ISSTKGEDES
-1590 ISGAENEGADSTLS
+1590 IFGVENEGADSTLS

-1624 EEGNGSEAA
+1624 GEGNGSEAA

>member
-1 MKHEFDALVKT
+1 MKHKFDVFVKA
-12 ISIFFAAFVLFS
+12 IPIFFAAFVLLS
-24 SFTLPV
+24 SFTLLV
-30 CAENEMVPGTA
+30 CAENEMTPGTV
-41 LKNNSTMT
+41 LENNSTMT

-66 ITETGKINLSVDGLG
+66 VTETGKISLSVDGLG

-104 AAGMWGSQIPEG
+104 AAGEWGSQIPEG

-322 IFFSYFFLRSSTAM
+322 IFFSYFFLKSSTAM

-365 NGNPLAG
+365 NGNLLAG

-385 GQSGTAIT
+385 GQSGTSIT

-402 CSGTS
+402 CSGAS

-413 EASFVNNAGETI
+413 EASFVTNAGETI

-485 CTHTY
+485 CTCTY

-521 MRPIPGFI
+521 MRPVPGFI

-548 YSESVE
+548 YTESVE
-554 WNFGDGNIST
+554 WDFGDGNTSN
-564 EPNPVHTYSE
+564 ELNPVHTYSE
-574 AGLYSVSLSSTG
+574 AGLYSVSLIATG

-592 KNIDN
+592 KTIDN

-604 PVPDFTANI
+604 PVPDFSSNI
-613 TAGTLPLSVQFID
+613 TAGTVPLSVQFID

-637 FGDGNSSTDRNPAH
+637 FGDGDSSTDRNPAH

-660 VSLTATGNGTSV
+660 VSLTAIGNRTSV
-672 VKTVVDYINVTI
+672 VKTVNDFINVTI
-684 PPVPDFSANV
+684 PPLPNFSVNIIE
-694 TVGTLPLTVQFSDN
+694 GTFPLAVQFSDN
-708 STYTESVEWDFG
+708 SSYTESVEWDFG
-720 DGNSSSERN
+720 DG
-729 PVHTYTVAGLYS
+729 
-741 VSLTATGNN
+741 
-750 TSVTKTVNEFIN
+750 
-762 VTIPPIPNFSVNT
+762 
-775 TEGTFP
+775 
-781 LTVQFIDESQY
+781 D
-792 SEIVEWN
+792 
-799 FGDGGSSTD
+799 SSTE

-817 AGLYSISLVATGNGT
+817 AGLYSVSLIATGNGT

-844 TTPPVPDFIT
+844 TAPPVPDFIT

-869 NSSYAESVVWDFG
+869 NSRYAESVIWDFG
-882 DGNSSSERNPVHTFT
+882 DGDSSFQRNPVHTFT
-897 ASGLYTVSLT
+897 ASGLYTFSLT

-925 TIPPVPDFSANITEG
+925 TVPPVPDFSANITEG

-993 TSVTK
+993 TSVTR
-998 TAEDYINVTLPPILD
+998 TAESYINVILPPIPD

-1022 YPLTVQFMDNSSH
+1022 YPLTVQFMDNSIY
-1035 AGSVL
+1035 AESVV

-1048 SNERNPVHT
+1048 SNEKNPVHT
-1057 YEECGL
+1057 YKERGL

-1095 ANFSVNVTRGPAP
+1095 ANFSVNVTREPAP
-1108 LTVSFS
+1108 LTVSFL
-1114 DESYNSVSC
+1114 DESYNSVSW

-1131 QADYTEANPVH
+1131 WVDYIEANPVH
-1142 TYKNAGIYNVS
+1142 TYETAGIYNVS

-1166 VKGCINVLAH
+1166 VKGCINVLTH
-1176 PVVSERNLSKTSV
+1176 PVISERNLSKTSV
-1189 YPGEEFIVNLNIE
+1189 YPGEEFNVNLNIE
-1202 SAWNLTNLTVVEDI
+1202 SAWELTNLTVVEDI

-1240 WENYSAGDRRQL
+1240 WENYSARDRRQL

-1287 EITITPIADYNPEN
+1287 EITITPIADYSPEN

-1361 SYTSVENSGL
+1361 SYTSVENSSL
-1371 FAGKYSVTCRVSNR
+1371 FAGKYSVTGRVSNR

-1411 VLPVRKVEE
+1411 VLPVRNVEE

-1504 RAWMETVVKGTVR
+1504 RTWMETVVQGTVR

-1569 KGGSGTGSVTI
+1569 KGGSGTGSATI
-1580 ISSTKVEDEN
+1580 ISSTKGEDEN

-1624 EEGNGSEAA
+1624 EEGNDSEAA

>member
-1 MKHEFDALVKT
+1 MKHKFDVFVKA
-12 ISIFFAAFVLFS
+12 IPIFFAAFVLLS
-24 SFTLPV
+24 SFTLLV
-30 CAENEMVPGTA
+30 CAENEMTPGTV
-41 LKNNSTMT
+41 LENNSTMT

-66 ITETGKINLSVDGLG
+66 VTETGKISLSVDGLG

-104 AAGMWGSQIPEG
+104 AAGEWGSQIPEG

-173 EVLAVIFDDPDQ
+173 EVLAVIFDDPGQ

-322 IFFSYFFLRSSTAM
+322 IFFSYFFLKSSTAM

-365 NGNPLAG
+365 NGNLLAG

-385 GQSGTAIT
+385 GQSGTSIT

-402 CSGTS
+402 CSGAS

-413 EASFVNNAGETI
+413 EASFVTNAGETI

-485 CTHTY
+485 CTCTY

-521 MRPIPGFI
+521 MRPVPGFI

-548 YSESVE
+548 YTESVE
-554 WNFGDGNIST
+554 WDFGDGNTSN
-564 EPNPVHTYSE
+564 ELNPVHTYSE
-574 AGLYSVSLSSTG
+574 AGLYSVSLIATG

-592 KNIDN
+592 KTIDN

-604 PVPDFTANI
+604 PVPDFSSNI
-613 TAGTLPLSVQFID
+613 TAGTVPLSVQFID

-637 FGDGNSSTDRNPAH
+637 FGDGDSSTDRNPAH

-660 VSLTATGNGTSV
+660 VSLTAIGNRTSV
-672 VKTVVDYINVTI
+672 VKTVNDFINVTI
-684 PPVPDFSANV
+684 PPLPNFSVNIIE
-694 TVGTLPLTVQFSDN
+694 GTFPLAVQFSDN
-708 STYTESVEWDFG
+708 SSYTESVEWDFG
-720 DGNSSSERN
+720 DG
-729 PVHTYTVAGLYS
+729 
-741 VSLTATGNN
+741 
-750 TSVTKTVNEFIN
+750 
-762 VTIPPIPNFSVNT
+762 
-775 TEGTFP
+775 
-781 LTVQFIDESQY
+781 D
-792 SEIVEWN
+792 
-799 FGDGGSSTD
+799 SSTE

-817 AGLYSISLVATGNGT
+817 AGLYSVSLIATGNGT

-844 TTPPVPDFIT
+844 TAPPVPDFIT

-869 NSSYAESVVWDFG
+869 NSRYAESVIWDFG
-882 DGNSSSERNPVHTFT
+882 DGDSSFQRNPVHTFT
-897 ASGLYTVSLT
+897 ASGLYTFSLT

-925 TIPPVPDFSANITEG
+925 TVPPVPDFSANITEG

-993 TSVTK
+993 TSVTR
-998 TAEDYINVTLPPILD
+998 TAESYINVILPPIPD

-1022 YPLTVQFMDNSSH
+1022 YPLTVQFMDNSIY
-1035 AGSVL
+1035 AESVV

-1048 SNERNPVHT
+1048 SNEKNPVHT
-1057 YEECGL
+1057 YKERGL

-1095 ANFSVNVTRGPAP
+1095 ANFSVNVTREPAP
-1108 LTVSFS
+1108 LTVSFL
-1114 DESYNSVSC
+1114 DESYNSVSW

-1131 QADYTEANPVH
+1131 WVDYIEANPVH
-1142 TYKNAGIYNVS
+1142 TYETAGIYNVS

-1166 VKGCINVLAH
+1166 VKGCINVLTH
-1176 PVVSERNLSKTSV
+1176 PVISERNLSKTSV
-1189 YPGEEFIVNLNIE
+1189 YPGEEFNVNLNIE
-1202 SAWNLTNLTVVEDI
+1202 SAWELTNLTVVEDI

-1240 WENYSAGDRRQL
+1240 WENYSARDRRQL

-1287 EITITPIADYNPEN
+1287 EITITPIADYSPEN

-1361 SYTSVENSGL
+1361 SYTSVENSSL
-1371 FAGKYSVTCRVSNR
+1371 FAGKYSVTGRVSNR
-1385 STAINQT
+1385 STAKNQT

-1504 RAWMETVVKGTVR
+1504 RAWMETVVQGTVR

-1569 KGGSGTGSVTI
+1569 KGGSGTGSATI
-1580 ISSTKVEDEN
+1580 ISSTKGEDEN

-1624 EEGNGSEAA
+1624 EEGNDSEAA

>member
-1 MKHEFDALVKT
+1 MKHKFDVFVKA
-12 ISIFFAAFVLFS
+12 IPIFFAAFVLLS
-24 SFTLPV
+24 SFTLLV
-30 CAENEMVPGTA
+30 CAENEMTPGTV
-41 LKNNSTMT
+41 LENNSTMT

-66 ITETGKINLSVDGLG
+66 VTETGKISLSVDGLG

-104 AAGMWGSQIPEG
+104 AAGEWGSQIPEG

-322 IFFSYFFLRSSTAM
+322 IFFSYFFLKSSTAM

-365 NGNPLAG
+365 NGNLLAG

-385 GQSGTAIT
+385 GQSGTSIT

-402 CSGTS
+402 CSGAS

-413 EASFVNNAGETI
+413 EASFVTNAGETI

-485 CTHTY
+485 CTCTY

-521 MRPIPGFI
+521 MRPVPGFI

-548 YSESVE
+548 YTESVE
-554 WNFGDGNIST
+554 WDFGDGNTSN
-564 EPNPVHTYSE
+564 ELNPVHTYSE
-574 AGLYSVSLSSTG
+574 AGLYSVSLIATG

-592 KNIDN
+592 KTIDN

-604 PVPDFTANI
+604 PVPDFSSNI
-613 TAGTLPLSVQFID
+613 TAGTVPLSVQFID

-637 FGDGNSSTDRNPAH
+637 FGDGDSSTDRNPAH

-660 VSLTATGNGTSV
+660 VSLTAIGNRTSV
-672 VKTVVDYINVTI
+672 VKTVNDFINVTI
-684 PPVPDFSANV
+684 PPLPNFSVNIIE
-694 TVGTLPLTVQFSDN
+694 GTFPLAVQFSDN
-708 STYTESVEWDFG
+708 SSYTESVEWDFG
-720 DGNSSSERN
+720 DG
-729 PVHTYTVAGLYS
+729 
-741 VSLTATGNN
+741 
-750 TSVTKTVNEFIN
+750 
-762 VTIPPIPNFSVNT
+762 
-775 TEGTFP
+775 
-781 LTVQFIDESQY
+781 D
-792 SEIVEWN
+792 
-799 FGDGGSSTD
+799 SSTE

-817 AGLYSISLVATGNGT
+817 AGLYSVSLIATGNGT

-844 TTPPVPDFIT
+844 TAPPVPDFIT

-869 NSSYAESVVWDFG
+869 NSRYAESVIWDFG
-882 DGNSSSERNPVHTFT
+882 DGDSSFQRNPVHTFT
-897 ASGLYTVSLT
+897 ASGLYTFSLT

-925 TIPPVPDFSANITEG
+925 TVPPVPDFSANITEG

-993 TSVTK
+993 TSVTR
-998 TAEDYINVTLPPILD
+998 TAESYINVILPPIPD

-1022 YPLTVQFMDNSSH
+1022 YPLTVQFMDNSIY
-1035 AGSVL
+1035 AESVV

-1048 SNERNPVHT
+1048 SNEKNPVHT
-1057 YEECGL
+1057 YKERGL

-1095 ANFSVNVTRGPAP
+1095 ANFSVNVTREPAP
-1108 LTVSFS
+1108 LTVSFL
-1114 DESYNSVSC
+1114 DESYNSVSW

-1131 QADYTEANPVH
+1131 WVDYIEANPVH
-1142 TYKNAGIYNVS
+1142 TYETAGIYNVS

-1166 VKGCINVLAH
+1166 VKGCINVLTH
-1176 PVVSERNLSKTSV
+1176 PVISERNLSKTSV
-1189 YPGEEFIVNLNIE
+1189 YPGEEFNVNLNIE
-1202 SAWNLTNLTVVEDI
+1202 SAWELTNLTVVEDI

-1240 WENYSAGDRRQL
+1240 WENYSARDRRQL

-1287 EITITPIADYNPEN
+1287 EITITPIADYSPEN

-1361 SYTSVENSGL
+1361 SYTSVENSSL
-1371 FAGKYSVTCRVSNR
+1371 FAGKYSVTGRVSNR
-1385 STAINQT
+1385 STAKNQT

-1504 RAWMETVVKGTVR
+1504 RAWMETVVQGTVR

-1569 KGGSGTGSVTI
+1569 KGGSGTGSATI
-1580 ISSTKVEDEN
+1580 ISSTKGEDEN

-1624 EEGNGSEAA
+1624 EEGNDSEAA

>member
-1 MKHEFDALVKT
+1 MKHKFDVFVKA
-12 ISIFFAAFVLFS
+12 IPIFFAAFVLLS
-24 SFTLPV
+24 SFTLLV
-30 CAENEMVPGTA
+30 CAENEMTPGTV
-41 LKNNSTMT
+41 LENNSTMT

-66 ITETGKINLSVDGLG
+66 VTETGKISLSVDGLG

-104 AAGMWGSQIPEG
+104 AAGEWGSQIPEG

-322 IFFSYFFLRSSTAM
+322 IFFSYFFLKSSTAM

-365 NGNPLAG
+365 NGNLLAG

-385 GQSGTAIT
+385 GQSGTSIT

-402 CSGTS
+402 CSGAS

-413 EASFVNNAGETI
+413 EASFVTNAGETI

-485 CTHTY
+485 CTCTY

-521 MRPIPGFI
+521 MRPVPGFI

-548 YSESVE
+548 YTESVE
-554 WNFGDGNIST
+554 WDFGDGNTSN
-564 EPNPVHTYSE
+564 ELNPVHTYSE
-574 AGLYSVSLSSTG
+574 AGLYSVSLIATG

-592 KNIDN
+592 KTIDN

-604 PVPDFTANI
+604 PVPDFSSNI
-613 TAGTLPLSVQFID
+613 TAGTVPLSVQFID

-637 FGDGNSSTDRNPAH
+637 FGDGDSSTDRNPAH

-660 VSLTATGNGTSV
+660 VSLTAIGNRTSV
-672 VKTVVDYINVTI
+672 VKTVNDFINVTI
-684 PPVPDFSANV
+684 PPLPNFSVNIIE
-694 TVGTLPLTVQFSDN
+694 GTFPLAVQFSDN
-708 STYTESVEWDFG
+708 SSYTESVEWDFG
-720 DGNSSSERN
+720 DG
-729 PVHTYTVAGLYS
+729 
-741 VSLTATGNN
+741 
-750 TSVTKTVNEFIN
+750 
-762 VTIPPIPNFSVNT
+762 
-775 TEGTFP
+775 
-781 LTVQFIDESQY
+781 D
-792 SEIVEWN
+792 
-799 FGDGGSSTD
+799 SSTE

-817 AGLYSISLVATGNGT
+817 AGLYSVSLIATGNGT

-844 TTPPVPDFIT
+844 TAPPVPDFIT

-869 NSSYAESVVWDFG
+869 NSRYAESVIWDFG
-882 DGNSSSERNPVHTFT
+882 DGDSSFQRNPVHTFT
-897 ASGLYTVSLT
+897 ASGLYTFSLT

-925 TIPPVPDFSANITEG
+925 TVPPVPDFSANITEG

-993 TSVTK
+993 TSVTR
-998 TAEDYINVTLPPILD
+998 TAESYINVILPPIPD

-1022 YPLTVQFMDNSSH
+1022 YPLTVQFMDNSIY
-1035 AGSVL
+1035 AESVV

-1048 SNERNPVHT
+1048 SNEKNPVHT
-1057 YEECGL
+1057 YKERGL

-1095 ANFSVNVTRGPAP
+1095 ANFSVNVTREPAP
-1108 LTVSFS
+1108 LTVSFL
-1114 DESYNSVSC
+1114 DESYNSVSW

-1131 QADYTEANPVH
+1131 WVDYIEANPVH
-1142 TYKNAGIYNVS
+1142 TYETAGIYNVS

-1166 VKGCINVLAH
+1166 VKGCINVLTH
-1176 PVVSERNLSKTSV
+1176 PVISERNLSKTSV
-1189 YPGEEFIVNLNIE
+1189 YPGEEFNVNLNIE
-1202 SAWNLTNLTVVEDI
+1202 SAWELTNLTVVEDI

-1240 WENYSAGDRRQL
+1240 WENYSARDRRQL

-1287 EITITPIADYNPEN
+1287 EITITPIADYSPEN

-1361 SYTSVENSGL
+1361 SYTSVENSSL
-1371 FAGKYSVTCRVSNR
+1371 FAGKYSVTGRVSNR

-1504 RAWMETVVKGTVR
+1504 RTWMETVVQGTVR

-1569 KGGSGTGSVTI
+1569 KGGSGTGSATI
-1580 ISSTKVEDEN
+1580 ISSTKGEDES
-1590 ISGAENEGADSTLS
+1590 IFGVENEGADSTLS